1 MQLIQK
7 RQVSMLH
14 LLLTIISSSQ
24 ILLPTNN
31 TLLKTLTLI
40 SGTAGDNSPGTVA
53 QVKLSIKI
61 LRRQNGGIQEGLAWD
76 TTAIWFFVT
85 SGTTSWTYNAT
96 PVSWNSGDNY
106 LIQSKAEDDA
116 SNVETAS
123 VGISFIFDN
132 AIHHLH

>member
-1 MQLIQK
+1 M
-7 RQVSMLH
+7 
-14 LLLTIISSSQ
+14 
-24 ILLPTNN
+24 
-31 TLLKTLTLI
+31 
-40 SGTAGDNSPGTVA
+40 
-53 QVKLSIKI
+53 
-61 LRRQNGGIQEGLAWD
+61 AWD

-132 AIHHLH
+132 ADPSSALVLPLNGITYNSLGTITGTAGDVTAGVNLV